1 MWAGWAAGCVL
12 LQCLSLATWGQGIA
26 MAWPHTARSE
36 AKENEVLSL
45 QGITLCLHIHWEFV
59 LFGEKLNW
67 LIKKNY
73 YLFHSIP
80 KCAGSD
86 PTAQQQRGESSDF
99 SLSLSRWDGRA
110 STQCKTSKLHRF
122 PAWTQ

>member
-1 MWAGWAAGCVL
+1 MKNETNPVWAGWAAGCVL

-45 QGITLCLHIHWEFV
+45 QGITLCPHIHWEFV

-67 LIKKNY
+67 LIKKKL
-73 YLFHSIP
+73 LFISVHP
-80 KCAGSD
+80 KLC
-86 PTAQQQRGESSDF
+86 RE
-99 SLSLSRWDGRA
+99 
-110 STQCKTSKLHRF
+110 
-122 PAWTQ
+122 